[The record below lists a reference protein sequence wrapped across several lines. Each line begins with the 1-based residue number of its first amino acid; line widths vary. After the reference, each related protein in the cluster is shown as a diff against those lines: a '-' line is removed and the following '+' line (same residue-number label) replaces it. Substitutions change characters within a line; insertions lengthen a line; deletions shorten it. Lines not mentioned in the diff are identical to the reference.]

1 VELKQKLNDAE
12 KEAKENL
19 RLVEHWQDEHDKLK
33 LEEIEYVFTPM
44 RRLHL
49 TSVPATATM
58 RMTKTKMTK
67 KGVNQRL
74 SPL

>member
-33 LEEIEYVFTPM
+33 LEEIE
-44 RRLHL
+44 
-49 TSVPATATM
+49 
-58 RMTKTKMTK
+58 
-67 KGVNQRL
+67 
-74 SPL
+74 